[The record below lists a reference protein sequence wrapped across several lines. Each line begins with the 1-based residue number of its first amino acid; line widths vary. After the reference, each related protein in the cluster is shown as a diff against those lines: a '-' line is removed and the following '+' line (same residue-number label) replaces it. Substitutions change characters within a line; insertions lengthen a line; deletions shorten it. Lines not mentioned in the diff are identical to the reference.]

1 MSHTNPVAGSSNW
14 DVTLNAALDEIDT
27 TAEAAQVAAD
37 AAQADADTLAA
48 GGGSSV
54 ATVETT
60 ASLTYVDL
68 ATVGPTVEI
77 TLAEARTVLVFVKAT
92 VFQAS
97 TTDDVFM
104 SFTASGAT
112 TLAASD
118 ARAMRHNGSGT
129 SEAYSSVEVVA
140 CNAGTT
146 TFTAKY
152 RTQTAG
158 TGSFGD
164 RVLAVVVT

>member
-1 MSHTNPVAGSSNW
+1 MSHTNPVAGSANW
-14 DVTLNAALDEIDT
+14 DVALNAALDDIDT
-27 TAEAAQVAAD
+27 TAV
-37 AAQADADTLAA
+37 AAQADTDTLAA
-48 GGGSSV
+48 GGGASV
-54 ATVETT
+54 VTVETT
-60 ASLTYVDL
+60 TSLTYVDL
-68 ATVGPTVEI
+68 TTVGPTVAI
-77 TLAEARTVLVFVKAT
+77 TLTEARTVLVFVKAT

-112 TLAASD
+112 TVAASD
-118 ARAMRHNGSGT
+118 GTAMRHNGSGT
-129 SEAYSSVEVVA
+129 AEAYSAVAVVA
-140 CNAGTT
+140 CNVGTT

-152 RTQTAG
+152 RTQAAG